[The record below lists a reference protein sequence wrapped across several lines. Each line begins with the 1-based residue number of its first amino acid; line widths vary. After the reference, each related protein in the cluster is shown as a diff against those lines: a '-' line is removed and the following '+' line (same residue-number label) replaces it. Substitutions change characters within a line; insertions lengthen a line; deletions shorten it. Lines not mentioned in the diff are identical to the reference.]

1 MNLISLWK
9 DIVENVN
16 KWMTNCEDV
25 YKWDLGQMG
34 VTRCYKDESVCLE
47 LKSWLCISV
56 VINITC
62 LLTLSLGFNSNS
74 CDPALFLWGKRTS
87 RS

>member
-1 MNLISLWK
+1 MKKICRFCFKLFKPNELISLWK

-34 VTRCYKDESVCLE
+34 VTRCYKDESVCLD
-47 LKSWLCISV
+47 LNHDCM
-56 VINITC
+56 
-62 LLTLSLGFNSNS
+62 LLLS
-74 CDPALFLWGKRTS
+74 
-87 RS
+87 